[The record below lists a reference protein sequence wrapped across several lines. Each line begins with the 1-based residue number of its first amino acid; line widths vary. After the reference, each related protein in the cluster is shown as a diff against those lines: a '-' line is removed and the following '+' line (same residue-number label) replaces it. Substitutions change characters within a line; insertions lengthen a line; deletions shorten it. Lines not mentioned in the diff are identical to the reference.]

1 MPKPRT
7 ANEIRKSFI
16 DFFVKKY
23 GHTWVPSASL
33 VPGGDATLLFT
44 NSGMVQ
50 FKDVFLGME
59 TRPYVRAVDSQKCL
73 RVAGKHN
80 DLEDVG
86 FDDTHHTF
94 FEMLGNWSFGDYY
107 KKEAIA
113 WAWELLTREWGL
125 PKERL
130 YASVFKDDQGNIPT
144 DEEAASNWLKQP
156 GFDKSHLVYYG
167 RADNFWE
174 MADTGPCGPNSEIY
188 YDFGETYG
196 KLGKRLDG
204 EPDLA
209 HPRFV
214 EIWNLV
220 FIQYNRSSPTKLD
233 PLPAKHVDTG
243 MGFERITSILQGVDG
258 NYRTD
263 LFTPIMAEIQKLAHH
278 NDKQRDENFTP
289 YRVIADHSRAAT
301 FLIADGVVPG
311 NVGRNYVTRMIIRR
325 GARFGSKLGLNEPF
339 LAPLAEVIIKNYG
352 EAYPELVKNRKT
364 ILDNLTREE
373 ERFQRTV
380 ESGVAQLENLFANLK
395 TSETLS
401 GDAAFE
407 LYATYGLPFE
417 ITRDIAKE
425 RGFQVDEAGFRSAME
440 EHRLASGGG
449 QAMGELGGDHGTVY
463 AEILK
468 DLQKKKKL
476 TKKGVK
482 YNPYEDLETKGEILA
497 LVHDGKPVK
506 SSKSGE
512 QVGVLLPA
520 TSFYIASGGQISDT
534 GTINSATGKW
544 SIKVTDTIQPA
555 AGAVVHIGEVMKG
568 NPKVGDKAV
577 VQVDRRRRQDIMRNH
592 TATHLLHAALHQVLG
607 EHARQAG
614 SLVAPDRLRFD
625 FTHPQAPGKEEL
637 AKIEDLVNNWVL
649 DNHELHIEYKPLEQA
664 KKEGAIALFGEK
676 YGTEVRT
683 IQIGE
688 NGKPF
693 SYELCGGTHVEHTG
707 DIGLFLITSE
717 GSAAAG
723 IRRIEAVTGR
733 GAYEIAKKRNEILL
747 QTAIIL
753 KANALEVANKALSV
767 QKELSDANKQL
778 ITLRNQVAHKGIEG
792 IIENVPL
799 VSGIPLLTA
808 ALPGANAV
816 ALRQVADRFREKYPS
831 GVALLVGTEDGR
843 ATLIA
848 AVTKDLVARG
858 LQAGDLVKQAA
869 EVLEGSGGGKPELA
883 QAGGKDNGHVAEAL
897 AKAEPWV
904 KSKLGS

>member
-1 MPKPRT
+1 
-7 ANEIRKSFI
+7 
-16 DFFVKKY
+16 
-23 GHTWVPSASL
+23 
-33 VPGGDATLLFT
+33 
-44 NSGMVQ
+44 
-50 FKDVFLGME
+50 
-59 TRPYVRAVDSQKCL
+59 
-73 RVAGKHN
+73 
-80 DLEDVG
+80 
-86 FDDTHHTF
+86 
-94 FEMLGNWSFGDYY
+94 
-107 KKEAIA
+107 
-113 WAWELLTREWGL
+113 
-125 PKERL
+125 
-130 YASVFKDDQGNIPT
+130 
-144 DEEAASNWLKQP
+144 
-156 GFDKSHLVYYG
+156 
-167 RADNFWE
+167 
-174 MADTGPCGPNSEIY
+174 
-188 YDFGETYG
+188 
-196 KLGKRLDG
+196 
-204 EPDLA
+204 
-209 HPRFV
+209 
-214 EIWNLV
+214 
-220 FIQYNRSSPTKLD
+220 
-233 PLPAKHVDTG
+233 
-243 MGFERITSILQGVDG
+243 
-258 NYRTD
+258 
-263 LFTPIMAEIQKLAHH
+263 
-278 NDKQRDENFTP
+278 
-289 YRVIADHSRAAT
+289 
-301 FLIADGVVPG
+301 
-311 NVGRNYVTRMIIRR
+311 
-325 GARFGSKLGLNEPF
+325 
-339 LAPLAEVIIKNYG
+339 
-352 EAYPELVKNRKT
+352 LVKNRKT

-649 DNHELHIEYKPLEQA
+649 DNHELHI
-664 KKEGAIALFGEK
+664 
-676 YGTEVRT
+676 
-683 IQIGE
+683 
-688 NGKPF
+688 
-693 SYELCGGTHVEHTG
+693 
-707 DIGLFLITSE
+707 
-717 GSAAAG
+717 
-723 IRRIEAVTGR
+723 
-733 GAYEIAKKRNEILL
+733 
-747 QTAIIL
+747 
-753 KANALEVANKALSV
+753 
-767 QKELSDANKQL
+767 
-778 ITLRNQVAHKGIEG
+778 
-792 IIENVPL
+792 
-799 VSGIPLLTA
+799 
-808 ALPGANAV
+808 
-816 ALRQVADRFREKYPS
+816 
-831 GVALLVGTEDGR
+831 
-843 ATLIA
+843 
-848 AVTKDLVARG
+848 
-858 LQAGDLVKQAA
+858 
-869 EVLEGSGGGKPELA
+869 
-883 QAGGKDNGHVAEAL
+883 
-897 AKAEPWV
+897 
-904 KSKLGS
+904 